1 MHCISLVRF
10 FVLVNGN
17 LFGFF
22 DSSHGLRQ
30 GDPFSSFLVVIVME
44 AFSKMLI
51 GIVDRGI
58 LSSFFVRS
66 RHFGGVSIS
75 HLLFVD
81 NTLIFCGANLDHLR
95 YLCALFLCFEALW
108 FGG

>member
-1 MHCISLVRF
+1 
-10 FVLVNGN
+10 
-17 LFGFF
+17 
-22 DSSHGLRQ
+22 
-30 GDPFSSFLVVIVME
+30 ME
-44 AFSKMLI
+44 DFSKMLT

-58 LSSFFVRS
+58 LSSFFVRT
-66 RHFGGVSIS
+66 RHFGGGWYITPVV
-75 HLLFVD
+75 LD